1 MFNKWFNSCL
11 TNALTRSWGSEQMQ
25 IESSESESY
34 EVHFGGCQNWPK
46 FGIKGWWFQAKT
58 ANVDTYLEEHDHHDD
73 DDDVSQ
79 LIHLIYMYIYT
90 YIFYML
96 GDVLREVLRSSCFS
110 PRYSRAL
117 FGLDRVDALA
127 LASKECEW
135 PSRSLFQKASVTA
148 CANKHQGLLNVPF

>member
-1 MFNKWFNSCL
+1 
-11 TNALTRSWGSEQMQ
+11 
-25 IESSESESY
+25 
-34 EVHFGGCQNWPK
+34 
-46 FGIKGWWFQAKT
+46 
-58 ANVDTYLEEHDHHDD
+58 
-73 DDDVSQ
+73 
-79 LIHLIYMYIYT
+79 
-90 YIFYML
+90 ML
-96 GDVLREVLRSSCFS
+96 GEVLREVLSSSCFS